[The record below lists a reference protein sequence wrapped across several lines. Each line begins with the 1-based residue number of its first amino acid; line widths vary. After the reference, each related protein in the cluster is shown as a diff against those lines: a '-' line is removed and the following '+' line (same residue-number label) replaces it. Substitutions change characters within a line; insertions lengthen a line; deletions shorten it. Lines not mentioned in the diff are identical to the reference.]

1 MGNSFGDRFSLRI
14 SLILVLIEVSGLYI
28 EIINAFEYLQ
38 GARKWFSNFIN
49 LSLMIRVDIIEPIAR
64 LTLIA
69 SDPRISGA
77 LMILSVTKMIL
88 IYLNY
93 RIWFIKMKVIHEN
106 VLNTLVFDG
115 DGKQLWSCA
124 HTYCI

>member
-1 MGNSFGDRFSLRI
+1 MGNGFGDRFNLRI
-14 SLILVLIEVSGLYI
+14 SLIFVLIGVSGLYI

-38 GARKWFSNFIN
+38 GARKWFSNFIC
-49 LSLMIRVDIIEPIAR
+49 LSFMIRVDVKPMAR

-93 RIWFIKMKVIHEN
+93 RIWFIKLKIIHEN

-115 DGKQLWSCA
+115 DGKQLESCFQ
-124 HTYCI
+124 TYSL

>member
-1 MGNSFGDRFSLRI
+1 M
-14 SLILVLIEVSGLYI
+14 V
-28 EIINAFEYLQ
+28 
-38 GARKWFSNFIN
+38 
-49 LSLMIRVDIIEPIAR
+49 R

-93 RIWFIKMKVIHEN
+93 RIWFVKLKVIHEN

-115 DGKQLWSCA
+115 DGKQLMIKRLNIVYDLSLSNKCM
-124 HTYCI
+124 C

>member
-1 MGNSFGDRFSLRI
+1 M
-14 SLILVLIEVSGLYI
+14 V
-28 EIINAFEYLQ
+28 
-38 GARKWFSNFIN
+38 
-49 LSLMIRVDIIEPIAR
+49 R

-93 RIWFIKMKVIHEN
+93 RIWFVKLKVIHEN

-115 DGKQLWSCA
+115 DGKQLKFCFQS
-124 HTYCI
+124 HRL

>member
-1 MGNSFGDRFSLRI
+1 
-14 SLILVLIEVSGLYI
+14 
-28 EIINAFEYLQ
+28 
-38 GARKWFSNFIN
+38 
-49 LSLMIRVDIIEPIAR
+49 MIRVDIIEPIAR

-115 DGKQLWSCA
+115 DGKQLKSKLSWSAFLCTGLVIMNGTIA
-124 HTYCI
+124 MSILEIGISL